1 MFVFK
6 VVQQR
11 GKESG
16 VYARSLFLSDSCMK
30 DVWSVMNVT
39 TAIRGVLSVLSDF
52 PALLWI
58 SIPGCPGGTFLPR
71 PKWKRRKRTKRTTPR
86 MRNRP

>member
-16 VYARSLFLSDSCMK
+16 VYARSLFLSDKCVY
-30 DVWSVMNVT
+30 DLCSVTNVMI
-39 TAIRGVLSVLSDF
+39 AILGDFLSFPMAVAAVLSE
-52 PALLWI
+52 
-58 SIPGCPGGTFLPR
+58 CPSWLGP
-71 PKWKRRKRTKRTTPR
+71 
-86 MRNRP
+86 